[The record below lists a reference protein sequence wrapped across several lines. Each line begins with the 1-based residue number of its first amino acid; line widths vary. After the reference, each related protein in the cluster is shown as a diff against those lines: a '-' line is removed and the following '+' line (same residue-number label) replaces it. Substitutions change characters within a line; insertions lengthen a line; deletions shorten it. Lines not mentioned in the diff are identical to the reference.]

1 MKGILKKVPFYLN
14 SVIISL
20 ISFRFISGALA
31 SLTGRPT
38 TNSRNGR
45 SYSGRFR
52 ISSTPQGDVNDDGAI
67 DVLDVVIVIGI
78 IIETHI
84 PTDDELAAAD
94 MNNDGM
100 VDVLDIVIL
109 VNAILGD

>member
-1 MKGILKKVPFYLN
+1 MGIVSAAQTAYTDVVAEIN
-14 SVIISL
+14 VVYNYCIESVNECGS
-20 ISFRFISGALA
+20 SDWTCDMGF
-31 SLTGRPT
+31 
-38 TNSRNGR
+38 
-45 SYSGRFR
+45 
-52 ISSTPQGDVNDDGAI
+52 SSTPQGDVNDDGAI